1 MVNIAV
7 LVSGSGTNLQAVIDA
22 CKNGAI
28 GSGTVKLVISN
39 NKDAYGLERARNEGI
54 KAVFENN
61 EAKVLELLE
70 SEGID
75 LIVLAGYLK
84 ILSPEFIGRYE
95 NRIINVHPSLIP
107 SFCGK
112 GYYGLIVHEKAI
124 EYGVKISGATVHFV
138 NEEADAGPIIRQ
150 GAVPVLDSDDA
161 ASLQKRVLEIEHKL
175 LVEAIDLYCSKRLRI
190 DGRRVYT
197 DGK

>member
-1 MVNIAV
+1 MVRIAV
-7 LVSGSGTNLQAVIDA
+7 LVSGSGTNLQAIIDA
-22 CKNGAI
+22 CKSGAIGNGAI
-28 GSGTVKLVISN
+28 KLVVSN
-39 NKDAYGLERARNEGI
+39 KKDAYGLERARNEGI
-54 KAVFENN
+54 KAVFENKE
-61 EAKVLELLE
+61 EAVLELLE

-84 ILSPEFIGRYE
+84 ILSPEFIRKYE

-124 EYGVKISGATVHFV
+124 EYGVKVSGATVHFV
-138 NEEADAGPIIRQ
+138 TEEADAGPIIMQ

-161 ASLQKRVLEIEHKL
+161 GSLQKRVLDVEHKL
-175 LVEAIDLYCSKRLRI
+175 LVEAIDLYCNSRLRI

-197 DGK
+197 NGK

>member
-1 MVNIAV
+1 MVRIAV
-7 LVSGSGTNLQAVIDA
+7 LVSGSGTNLQAIIDA
-22 CKNGAI
+22 CKSGDIGNGAI
-28 GSGTVKLVISN
+28 KLVVSN
-39 NKDAYGLERARNEGI
+39 KRDAYGLERARNEGI
-54 KAVFENN
+54 KAVFENKE
-61 EAKVLELLE
+61 EAVLELLE

-84 ILSPEFIGRYE
+84 ILSPEFIRKYE

-124 EYGVKISGATVHFV
+124 EYGVKVSGATVHFV
-138 NEEADAGPIIRQ
+138 TEEADAGPIIMQ

-161 ASLQKRVLEIEHKL
+161 SSLQKRVLDVEHKL
-175 LVEAIDLYCSKRLRI
+175 LVEAIDLYCNNRLRI

-197 DGK
+197 NGK

>member
-1 MVNIAV
+1 MVRIAV
-7 LVSGSGTNLQAVIDA
+7 LVSGSGTNLQAIMDA
-22 CKNGAI
+22 CKSGAI
-28 GSGTVKLVISN
+28 GNGKVELVVSN

-54 KAVFENN
+54 KAVFENKE
-61 EAKVLELLE
+61 EALLGLLE

-84 ILSPEFIGRYE
+84 ILSPEFIRKYE

-124 EYGVKISGATVHFV
+124 EYGVKLSGATVHFV
-138 NEEADAGPIIRQ
+138 TEEADAGPIIMQ

-161 ASLQKRVLEIEHKL
+161 SSLQKRVLAVEHKL
-175 LVEAIDLYCSKRLRI
+175 LVEAIDLYCSGRLRI

-197 DGK
+197 NGK

>member
-161 ASLQKRVLEIEHKL
+161 VSLQKRVLEIEHKL

>member
-1 MVNIAV
+1 MVRIAV
-7 LVSGSGTNLQAVIDA
+7 LVSGSGTNLQAIIDA
-22 CKNGAI
+22 CKSGAIGNGAI
-28 GSGTVKLVISN
+28 KLVVSN
-39 NKDAYGLERARNEGI
+39 KKDAYGLERARNEGI
-54 KAVFENN
+54 KAVFENKE
-61 EAKVLELLE
+61 EAVLELLE

-84 ILSPEFIGRYE
+84 ILSPEFIRKYE

-124 EYGVKISGATVHFV
+124 EYGVKVSGATVHFV
-138 NEEADAGPIIRQ
+138 TEEADAGPIIMQ

-161 ASLQKRVLEIEHKL
+161 SSLQKRVLDVEHKL
-175 LVEAIDLYCSKRLRI
+175 LVEAIDLYCNSRLRI

-197 DGK
+197 NGK

>member
-1 MVNIAV
+1 MVRIAV
-7 LVSGSGTNLQAVIDA
+7 LVSGSGTNLQAIIDA
-22 CKNGAI
+22 CKSGDIGNGAI
-28 GSGTVKLVISN
+28 KLVVSN
-39 NKDAYGLERARNEGI
+39 KRDAYGLERARNEGI
-54 KAVFENN
+54 KAVFENKE
-61 EAKVLELLE
+61 EAVLELLE

-84 ILSPEFIGRYE
+84 ILSPEFIRKYE

-124 EYGVKISGATVHFV
+124 EYGVKVSGATVHFV
-138 NEEADAGPIIRQ
+138 TEEADAGPIIMQ

-161 ASLQKRVLEIEHKL
+161 SSLQKRVLDVEHKL
-175 LVEAIDLYCSKRLRI
+175 LVEAIDLYCNSRLRI

-197 DGK
+197 NGK

>member
-1 MVNIAV
+1 MVRIAV
-7 LVSGSGTNLQAVIDA
+7 LVSGSGTNLQAIIDA
-22 CKNGAI
+22 CKSGAIGNGAI
-28 GSGTVKLVISN
+28 KLVVSN
-39 NKDAYGLERARNEGI
+39 KKDAYGLERARNEGI
-54 KAVFENN
+54 KAVFENKE
-61 EAKVLELLE
+61 EAVLELLE

-84 ILSPEFIGRYE
+84 ILSPEFIRKYE

-124 EYGVKISGATVHFV
+124 EYGVKVSGATVHFV
-138 NEEADAGPIIRQ
+138 TEEADAGPIIMQ

-161 ASLQKRVLEIEHKL
+161 SSLQKRVLDVEHKL
-175 LVEAIDLYCSKRLRI
+175 LVEAIDLYCNNRLRI

-197 DGK
+197 NGK